1 MKINEL
7 EDRPILKI
15 VFMKDRKKDIIQSWQ
30 SRFQCTNKQ
39 KKQVTDQSKKL
50 NPDLSQILK
59 PDYRPFSSILPY

>member
-39 KKQVTDQSKKL
+39 KKQVTEQSKKL